1 MLRSAHSLLGLS
13 FMLMLSGT
21 SLSWAQSPADSAP
34 NPAVAVE
41 FDAAAIARLLPP
53 QVPWDGASQSYITDA
68 SDPWIT
74 PAERSGLVSSP
85 NYAATMA
92 WLQRLSDASPQLSMQ
107 SIGASNQGRE
117 IQMVIAD
124 RDGLSDPVA
133 IQESGRSLILIH
145 AGIHSGEI
153 DGKDAGMMLLRDLTV
168 GGSASALLDKA
179 SILFIPILNVDGHER
194 SGAFNRINQ
203 RGPSEMGWRT
213 NALNLNL
220 NRDYAKL
227 DTPGVRALASVVNVW
242 QPDLYVDVH
251 VTDGADYQYDI
262 TYGWNGPHGWSPRIA
277 DWLDTTLRPRVN
289 KALAAGGHIPGPLIF
304 SVNGRDMSS
313 GMVSWTAS
321 PRYSNGWGDARHMAT
336 ILVENHSLKP
346 FRQRVLGT
354 YVFLREV
361 IALVGDDREALRK
374 ASIED
379 RYAETRTIPL
389 GFSPGED
396 SGPIRFKG
404 IRSENYLSAISGG
417 LTTRWTGE
425 PIEQD
430 IPLLVMD
437 QPTVSVKRP
446 RYYYIPQAWSA
457 IAEQLQD
464 QGILVDRLEQSERIE
479 VERYRLVEAS
489 LDADNSPFEGRARY
503 TAGTPQVETI
513 TVPFDAG
520 DYRVDTQQSLGTL
533 AVLLLEPQSP
543 DSYFQW
549 GEMASILQR
558 TEYFE
563 SYAME
568 PLARKML
575 EDDPELQKRFEEK
588 LANDAEFAGDA
599 RARLHWFYE
608 QSPYHDAQYQLYP
621 VYRQVSP

>member
-1 MLRSAHSLLGLS
+1 MLRSAPSLLGLS
-13 FMLMLSGT
+13 MLLGSSGFC
-21 SLSWAQSPADSAP
+21 LAQSSATATPTVP
-34 NPAVAVE
+34 NPGT

-53 QVPWDGASQSYITDA
+53 QVPWDGASQSYISDA

-85 NYAATMA
+85 NYVTTMA
-92 WLQRLSDASPQLSMQ
+92 WLQRLSEASPQLSMQ
-107 SIGASNQGRE
+107 SIGHSNQGRD
-117 IQMVIAD
+117 IQMLVVD

-133 IQESGRSLILIH
+133 IQESGRSLVLIH

-168 GGSASALLDKA
+168 GGSASALLENT

-194 SGAFNRINQ
+194 SSAFNRINQ

-277 DWLDTTLRPRVN
+277 DWLDGTLRPRVN
-289 KALAAGGHIPGPLIF
+289 KALNAGGHIPGPLIF
-304 SVNGRDMSS
+304 SANGRDMSG
-313 GMVSWTAS
+313 GMLSWTAS

-361 IALVGDDREALRK
+361 VALVGEDREALRK

-379 RYAETRTIPL
+379 RYAETETIAL

-425 PIEQD
+425 PIEQE
-430 IPLLVMD
+430 IPLFVMD
-437 QPTVSVKRP
+437 QPTVTVKRP

-457 IAEQLQD
+457 IAEHLQD
-464 QGILVDRLEQSERIE
+464 QGILVDRLEQAQSVE

-489 LDADNSPFEGRARY
+489 LDAENSPFEGRARY
-503 TAGTPQVETI
+503 TAGTPQVENV
-513 TVPFDAG
+513 TVQLAAG

-575 EDDPELQKRFEEK
+575 EDDPELQQRFEEK

-608 QSPYHDAQYQLYP
+608 QSPYHDAQYQRYP
-621 VYRQVSP
+621 IYRHR

>member
-1 MLRSAHSLLGLS
+1 MLRSAPSLLGLS
-13 FMLMLSGT
+13 MLLLGSSGFC
-21 SLSWAQSPADSAP
+21 LAQSSATATPTVP
-34 NPAVAVE
+34 NPGT

-53 QVPWDGASQSYITDA
+53 QVPWDGASQSYISDA

-85 NYAATMA
+85 NYVTTMA
-92 WLQRLSDASPQLSMQ
+92 WLQRLSEASPQLSMQ
-107 SIGASNQGRE
+107 SIGHSNQGRD
-117 IQMVIAD
+117 IQMLVVD

-133 IQESGRSLILIH
+133 IQESGRSLVLIH

-168 GGSASALLDKA
+168 GGSASALLENT

-194 SGAFNRINQ
+194 SSAFNRINQ

-277 DWLDTTLRPRVN
+277 DWLDGTLRPRVN
-289 KALAAGGHIPGPLIF
+289 KALNAGGHIPGPLIF
-304 SVNGRDMSS
+304 SANGRDMSG
-313 GMVSWTAS
+313 GMLSWTAS

-361 IALVGDDREALRK
+361 VALVGEDREALRK

-379 RYAETRTIPL
+379 RYAETETIAL

-425 PIEQD
+425 PIEQE
-430 IPLLVMD
+430 IPLFVMD
-437 QPTVSVKRP
+437 QPTVTVKRP

-457 IAEQLQD
+457 IAEHLQD
-464 QGILVDRLEQSERIE
+464 QGILVDRLEQAQSVE

-489 LDADNSPFEGRARY
+489 LDAENSPFEGRARY
-503 TAGTPQVETI
+503 TAGTPQVENV
-513 TVPFDAG
+513 TVQLAAG

-563 SYAME
+563 SYALE

-575 EDDPELQKRFEEK
+575 EDDPELQQRFEDK

-608 QSPYHDAQYQLYP
+608 QSPYHDAQYQRYP
-621 VYRQVSP
+621 IYRHR